1 MLATLLLAASIQ
13 AAESSNLL
21 RSPSAHTPF
30 APAQPDQ
37 RRPITAGT
45 VVLTEREHLRL
56 LQAGRAGV
64 LRLPSIEA
72 HLGITD
78 RVLEFQR
85 FDPFATGA
93 RVWRASA
100 QGVVQIEPRRRHYF
114 IATSPYEGVG
124 ITLDPATGEVT
135 GFAAR
140 GDTRVELLGFAEIGI
155 EVTAVE
161 DAPDAINECG
171 TVLGD
176 QPPDVIASLSAGGM
190 TSRSEAPQGTA
201 LSFQAVIA
209 IDTDTEWMAG
219 KSNDTAVA
227 TTWITDLFLAMNVFY
242 ERDVETRLL
251 LGDLILRVGSDPYS
265 EPSNRPAQLNE
276 FSEYWRVNMG
286 AIDRDFAALLSGRS
300 ISAGSFSGIAWLDQY
315 CQAGFFFGLGTVGS
329 YSFNAIGSSRTAANT
344 AAFVG
349 HEIGHNLGSPHTHC
363 YSPPVDHCY
372 NAESGCYSG
381 TPSCPAGGKGTIMS
395 YCHFAPPAG
404 ANCGTNKQEFHP
416 TVQALLEARLA
427 ANSPACIAPFTDP
440 DPPQLLF
447 KDSFET
453 P

>member
-13 AAESSNLL
+13 AEESSNLL

-85 FDPFATGA
+85 FEPFAAGA

-114 IATSPYEGVG
+114 IATSPFEGVG
-124 ITLDPATGEVT
+124 IALDPATGEVR

-140 GDTRVELLGFAEIGI
+140 GDSRVELRGFAEIGI

-251 LGDLILRVGSDPYS
+251 IGNVILRVGDDPYS
-265 EPSNRPAQLNE
+265 VPSNRSDQLNE

-286 AIDRDFAALLSGRS
+286 AVDRDFAALFSGRS

-395 YCHFAPPAG
+395 YCHFAAPAG
-404 ANCGTNKQEFHP
+404 ANCGTNKREFHP

-447 KDSFET
+447 KDGFET

>member
-13 AAESSNLL
+13 AQEGSNLL
-21 RSPSAHTPF
+21 RSSVPHPPF

-37 RRPITAGT
+37 RRPIEAGT
-45 VVLTEREHLRL
+45 VVLTEREHLGL
-56 LQAGRAGV
+56 LRAGRAGV

-85 FDPFATGA
+85 FEPFAPGT
-93 RVWRASA
+93 RVLR
-100 QGVVQIEPRRRHYF
+100 VTPVDVTEIDRPRRHYF
-114 IATSPYEGVG
+114 LATGPAEGVG
-124 ITLDPATGEVT
+124 IALDPATGEVS
-135 GFAAR
+135 GFAMR
-140 GDTRVELLGFAEIGI
+140 GDSRVELRGFAEIGI

-161 DAPDAINECG
+161 DPPDAINECG

-176 QPPDVIASLSAGGM
+176 QPPGVIASLSAGGM

-251 LGDLILRVGSDPYS
+251 IGNVILRVGDDPYS
-265 EPSNRPAQLNE
+265 VPSNRSDQLNE

-286 AIDRDFAALLSGRS
+286 AVDRDFAALFSGRS

-395 YCHFAPPAG
+395 YCHFAAPAG
-404 ANCGTNKQEFHP
+404 ANCGTNKREFHP

-447 KDSFET
+447 KDGFET